1 MKKGSTNSSSTR
13 CLPMLQQTTTLS
25 NHQIFHPHNTGS
37 PRQDLYSHLS
47 RLPYTAR
54 IDLEEHTI
62 IGGNLII
69 RIEPD
74 LGSAAEQEAE
84 AKIVS
89 VPYAEHVF
97 GNNTDAVEFVRCV
110 NLIAGRDARAFNL
123 QRIASHYYGE
133 VKTRPASEVLK
144 EMALLALQLAAVVA
158 TEEERQF
165 GDITETTIEVQEA
178 ELSLSDR
185 RALFLARAAQV
196 LGETEDETSVFE
208 LECRAISRFTSHA
221 SGFVTDEFAAYLSER
236 EAAVENME
244 ELDAIYESYEA
255 AYEQY
260 DEDHVVSLH
269 MTDGERVVAA
279 GSLDDD
285 VDEGSLPEEARHLA
299 ADLYSLYANGFPL
312 RDCGEVPG
320 VEGVALTSYQRDAK
334 TGERFEMPVTVYGL
348 DTWLDAAVDAIY
360 HERTLRTVRNL
371 VCVPMPTRPRRTVY
385 FEAIIPRVGTREIIR
400 QGAKTV
406 VKEVRHI
413 MCRVAASVG
422 QSRLHEQ
429 TGAIEVCPDAAERE
443 ETRRVLEILLERL
456 KSNCH
461 TRGLHT
467 SATYRD
473 LVARTDVETDTARIA
488 ALKKEA
494 WQHKERGQL
503 SIKLFT
509 ALMARAEARQA
520 TLEGKPLLVERTHR
534 MLKGEGFVMT
544 QTFSDGARKFIVVQ
558 PLINLIP
565 SLTGKSLGAFAV
577 ALGNLP
583 RQEKERVRA
592 AFRTHNPHLYGR
604 VRDGLRD
611 ELLKASEKKLR
622 YFRWALYP
630 GNKPAH
636 PVHTLTRDDQ
646 ATAWELLKIL
656 SRRDT
661 AKAGPAPLLA
671 IAEAG
676 EKEAAA
682 MAQIA

>member
-1 MKKGSTNSSSTR
+1 
-13 CLPMLQQTTTLS
+13 MLQHTASLS
-25 NHQIFHPHNTGS
+25 NHQIFHPPNTGS

-47 RLPYTAR
+47 RLPHAAR
-54 IDLEEHTI
+54 IDLEEHAV

-74 LGSAAEQEAE
+74 LGSATEQEAE

-110 NLIAGRDARAFNL
+110 NLIAGCDARAFNL

-133 VKTRPASEVLK
+133 AKTRPANEVLK

-165 GDITETTIEVQEA
+165 GDITETIIEVQET

-185 RALFLARAAQV
+185 RALFQARAAQV
-196 LGETEDETSVFE
+196 LGETEDEISIFE
-208 LECRAISRFTSHA
+208 LECRAISRFTSHT
-221 SGFVTDEFAAYLSER
+221 SGFATDEFAAYLSER
-236 EAAVENME
+236 EVTAESME
-244 ELDAIYESYEA
+244 ELDALYESYEA
-255 AYEQY
+255 VYEQY

-269 MTDGERVVAA
+269 MTDGERVVVA

-285 VDEGSLPEEARHLA
+285 VDEGSLPEESRHLA
-299 ADLYSLYANGFPL
+299 AELYSLYTNGFPL
-312 RDCGEVPG
+312 RDCGETPG
-320 VEGVALTSYQRDAK
+320 VEGVTLTSYQRDAR
-334 TGERFEMPVTVYGL
+334 TGERLEMPVTVYGL
-348 DTWLDAAVDAIY
+348 DTWLDAAVDAVY

-371 VCVPMPTRPRRTVY
+371 VSVPLPTCPRRTVY

-406 VKEVRHI
+406 VKEVRHVV
-413 MCRVAASVG
+413 CRVAASVG

-456 KSNCH
+456 KADCH
-461 TRGLHT
+461 ARGLHT

-473 LVARTDVETDTARIA
+473 LVARTDAEIDTARIA

-494 WQHKERGQL
+494 WQHKEQGRL

-520 TLEGKPLLVERTHR
+520 RLESEPLTIKRTHR
-534 MLKGEGFVMT
+534 VLKGEGFVMT
-544 QTFSDGARKFIVVQ
+544 QTFGDGARKFILVQ
-558 PLINLIP
+558 PLINRIP

-577 ALGNLP
+577 ALYYLP

-592 AFRTHNPHLYGR
+592 AFQTRNPHLYGR
-604 VRDGLRD
+604 VRDGLRA
-611 ELLKASEKKLR
+611 ELLKASEKKLG

-630 GNKPAH
+630 GNKPEH

-646 ATAWELLKIL
+646 AAAWELLKTL
-656 SRRDT
+656 SCQST
-661 AKAGPAPLLA
+661 AKAEPAPLLV

-682 MAQIA
+682 TAQSV